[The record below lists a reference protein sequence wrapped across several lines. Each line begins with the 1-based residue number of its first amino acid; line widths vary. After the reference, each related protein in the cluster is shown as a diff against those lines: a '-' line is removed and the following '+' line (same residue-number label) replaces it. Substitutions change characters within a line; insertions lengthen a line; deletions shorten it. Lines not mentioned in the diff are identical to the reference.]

1 MATVC
6 SAHKFQQ
13 QLPKSINTH
22 TVKLGQQQH
31 RECNGKMEKKELL
44 QKARE
49 KRDRKSATK
58 GQGGSAGREAQ
69 LDVAAAAATLI

>member
-49 KRDRKSATK
+49 KRDRKSATQGK
-58 GQGGSAGREAQ
+58 GRTGREAQ